1 MNKRKMSTEMQV
13 LKKNQTEILELKNIV
28 IELETLQE
36 TFKSRF
42 KQKMRE
48 LTNLKRGHL
57 KLLSLRS
64 K

>member
-1 MNKRKMSTEMQV
+1 MSTEMQV

>member
-1 MNKRKMSTEMQV
+1 MSTEMQV

-57 KLLSLRS
+57 KLFSLRS
-64 K
+64 E